1 MSTKTRQESTMI
13 SRLHPRGQ
21 FVPRN
26 FSRQI
31 FSREGRWNRQCSDS
45 KGKAS
50 KLVQRTCLEN
60 SGAYFSRDGCGFSST
75 LSIVRYPNIFA
86 PISRAHFVR
95 DIPLFSRCD
104 PLKHP
109 SDKPLVASQQD
120 LPLEAECAR
129 VPAWA
134 SCRGHFWV
142 VARGFNGAWGVVASQ
157 ATPRPG

>member
-1 MSTKTRQESTMI
+1 MGSRIFFRILYIGMQE
-13 SRLHPRGQ
+13 L
-21 FVPRN
+21 
-26 FSRQI
+26 
-31 FSREGRWNRQCSDS
+31 
-45 KGKAS
+45 
-50 KLVQRTCLEN
+50 
-60 SGAYFSRDGCGFSST
+60 
-75 LSIVRYPNIFA
+75 A

-104 PLKHP
+104 RLKHPSPLQGP

-142 VARGFNGAWGVVASQ
+142 VARGFNGARGVVASQ

>member
-1 MSTKTRQESTMI
+1 M
-13 SRLHPRGQ
+13 
-21 FVPRN
+21 V
-26 FSRQI
+26 
-31 FSREGRWNRQCSDS
+31 
-45 KGKAS
+45 
-50 KLVQRTCLEN
+50 
-60 SGAYFSRDGCGFSST
+60 
-75 LSIVRYPNIFA
+75 FA
-86 PISRAHFVR
+86 PILVPILYETSPFLVDA
-95 DIPLFSRCD
+95 I

-120 LPLEAECAR
+120 LHLEAEHAR